1 MSDDMINMDPD
12 AFGAALN
19 KALNLASDS
28 HVCVVLLLSRK
39 TKILFF

>member
-28 HVCVVLLLSRK
+28 QVWC
-39 TKILFF
+39 ILFFIII